1 MSIARN
7 EGAVWQRASVRSV
20 AMLLPVLAVAVLA
33 VSKWPMIDSSA
44 ERLGAA
50 DGEWMAL
57 AGLAAVMTWFCS
69 ATAQQG
75 AVVETLPLGRL
86 LAAQFAASA
95 ANHVLPAGVGGNA
108 VNLRFLVRR
117 GLSPT
122 RSVAALAVRATAAAI
137 GRIALLLV
145 LLAVFPGALRLQ
157 RLAPHR
163 AEPSDRPLADRAAV
177 SGQTVLADRASAP
190 TGHSAF
196 TGATLTGHPL
206 LAVAGAAV
214 VLAVAVALLRYG
226 RRLRDRVGAF
236 AASVACDVRTLHGN
250 RARVAA
256 LWGGSLTFPAAHAAV
271 LVFVCRAVE
280 ASVPVS
286 GVVVA
291 YLFASTA
298 AGWLPTPAGLGS
310 LDAALGLALV
320 TAGASAVAAT
330 TAVLGYR
337 LVTAW
342 LPLIPGVL
350 VLAVL
355 VRRREL

>member
-7 EGAVWQRASVRSV
+7 EGALWQRNAMRSLAV
-20 AMLLPVLAVAVLA
+20 LLPVAAVAVLA
-33 VSKWPMIDSSA
+33 VSKWPLIGSSA
-44 ERLGAA
+44 GRLGEA
-50 DGEWMAL
+50 DGAWL
-57 AGLAAVMTWFCS
+57 TVAAFAAFMTWVCS

-75 AVVETLPLGRL
+75 AVVEPLPPGLL

-95 ANHVLPAGVGGNA
+95 ANHVLPAGLGGNA
-108 VNLRFLVRR
+108 VNLRFLIRR
-117 GLSPT
+117 GLTPT
-122 RSVAALAVRATAAAI
+122 RSVTALTVRATAAVI
-137 GRIALLLV
+137 GRVVLLLT
-145 LLAVFPGALRLQ
+145 LLALFPGALHLH

-163 AEPSDRPLADRAAV
+163 PALPGRPSLIV
-177 SGQTVLADRASAP
+177 
-190 TGHSAF
+190 
-196 TGATLTGHPL
+196 
-206 LAVAGAAV
+206 AV
-214 VLAVAVALLRYG
+214 VVLLTVGAVLLTRYAG
-226 RRLRDRVGAF
+226 RLRARLRSF
-236 AASVACDVRTLHGN
+236 LAAMAGDVRTLHGN

-256 LWGGSLTFPAAHAAV
+256 LWGGSLAFPAMHAAV
-271 LVFVCRAVE
+271 VVAVIRAVH
-280 ASVPVS
+280 SPVPVS

-310 LDAALGLALV
+310 LDAALGLTLV
-320 TAGASAVAAT
+320 AAGASAVAAT
-330 TAVLGYR
+330 SAVLGYR